1 MHILARP
8 HPHWLP
14 AVLLM
19 FATACGAPAAP
30 TQTPPPPRSAAS
42 TPTVVA
48 PASPTAPPTLPA
60 AVTATVVVTSPTAAP
75 ATATQPPAS
84 PTAASTTAA
93 KPAASAATAPPT
105 AASTPGEVRV
115 QMVGIAFQ
123 PAMLT
128 VPVGTTIVW
137 VNAEPVVHT
146 IAHQDLTTFSSPVL
160 NQGETFRYTFTRPG
174 EYPYLCTIHPDMVG
188 SITVR

>member
-1 MHILARP
+1 MHILTRP

-14 AVLLM
+14 AVLLI

-30 TQTPPPPRSAAS
+30 TQTPPPPKPAAS
-42 TPTVVA
+42 TPTLVA
-48 PASPTAPPTLPA
+48 PASPTTPPTAVPA
-60 AVTATVVVTSPTAAP
+60 A
-75 ATATQPPAS
+75 ATQPPAS
-84 PTAASTTAA
+84 PTAAA
-93 KPAASAATAPPT
+93 KPATSAATAPAT

-123 PAMLT
+123 PATLT
-128 VPVGTTIVW
+128 VPVSTTVVW

-146 IAHQDLTTFSSPVL
+146 IAHRDLTTFSSPVL
-160 NQGETFRYTFTRPG
+160 NQGETFRYTFTSPG